1 MIIDTSAL
9 VAIVRGEPQARQCLD
24 RIFEFEATVRRV
36 SAANLLETYMVIDG
50 ARVPEESAALDATI
64 RDLQL
69 VITPVSPQ
77 QVEIARDA
85 FRRYGKGSGH
95 GARLNF
101 GDCFAY
107 ALARYRDEPLLFI
120 GSDFALTDVT
130 PAM

>member
-1 MIIDTSAL
+1 MIVDTSAL
-9 VAIVRGEPQARQCLD
+9 VAIVRGEPEARRCVD
-24 RIFEFEATVRRV
+24 RIFDTSDRHI
-36 SAANLLETYMVIDG
+36 SAANLLEAYMVIDG
-50 ARVPEESAALDATI
+50 AGVPEESAALDATI
-64 RDLQL
+64 VDMQL
-69 VITPVSPQ
+69 VIAPVLPA

-120 GSDFALTDVT
+120 GNDFAQTDIT
-130 PAM
+130 PAL

>member
-1 MIIDTSAL
+1 
-9 VAIVRGEPQARQCLD
+9 
-24 RIFEFEATVRRV
+24 
-36 SAANLLETYMVIDG
+36 MVIDG

-120 GSDFALTDVT
+120 GNDFALTDVT